1 MDVKQLKAE
10 TEKHMQ
16 VTVEDAR
23 RKFSHIRTGRASVHL
38 LDGIMVD
45 YYGTMTPLSQV
56 AQISAPEPSMLTVQP
71 WDPSVIKAIEKAILT
86 GDLNLNP
93 SNDGKMVRI
102 PIPPLTEE
110 RRKQYTKVVHEIA
123 EDHRTAIRNI
133 RRETNDKLKQMLK
146 DKLVSEDEERGALAD
161 VQKLTDAHIEK
172 LNDLAKQRE
181 AEVMHV

>member
-1 MDVKQLKAE
+1 MELKQLKAD

-38 LDGIMVD
+38 LDDVTVD
-45 YYGTMTPLSQV
+45 YYGTQTPLAQV
-56 AQISAPEPSMLTVQP
+56 AQVSAPESNLLTVQP
-71 WDPSVIKAIEKAILT
+71 WDPSVIKAIEKAIQSS
-86 GDLNLNP
+86 DLNLNP

-102 PIPPLTEE
+102 PVPPLTEE
-110 RRKQYTKVVHEIA
+110 RRKQLSKVVHEIA

-133 RRETNDKLKQMLK
+133 RRDTNDKLKQMLK

-161 VQKLTDAHIEK
+161 VQKLTDQHIEK

-181 AEVMHV
+181 AEIMHV